1 MAKFLGESGL
11 TKLWELIK
19 NLVSTT
25 ATSTLNSAKSDAT
38 SKANSAL
45 SNAKAYTD
53 GAVMDLFNGEDDMH
67 FKSEY
72 MPSYVDDVLE
82 FTNTVAAPTVGTGSA
97 GEGSEVY
104 YDTTNKVF
112 VWKNSSGSYFANGM
126 DGDNYGIAAA
136 DGMDGD
142 NNGIAAAKGRTP
154 YGGKIY
160 VNKYNNKTYRWSG
173 SDLVVI
179 SETIA
184 LGETSGTAYR
194 GDRGKTA
201 YDHAVA
207 KGSAFA
213 SGLYKITT
221 NAQGHVTAATAVAK
235 GDITALGIPES
246 DTHHTSSTVVGASN
260 AAKANAAATN
270 GNVWL
275 NHIENSAVRSAH
287 NIKGGGATTV
297 VSDANGVIT
306 ISSTDTNT
314 HYASGTKV
322 GASNTA
328 QSNAAANGTVYLNHI
343 ENGAVK
349 DSHAIK
355 SGGATTVACDA
366 NGAITISSTVHTE
379 ITADDVVA
387 KCV

>member
-25 ATSTLNSAKSDAT
+25 ASSTLNSAKSDAT
-38 SKANSAL
+38 SKANTAL

-82 FTNTVAAPTVGTGSA
+82 FTGTVAAPTVGTGSA

-112 VWKNSSGSYFANGM
+112 VWKNSSGSYFANGL
-126 DGDNYGIAAA
+126 DGDNY
-136 DGMDGD
+136 
-142 NNGIAAAKGRTP
+142 GIAAAKGRTP
-154 YGGKIY
+154 YGGKIF
-160 VNKYNNKTYRWSG
+160 VNKGNNKTYRWSG

-179 SETIA
+179 SETLA
-184 LGETSGTAYR
+184 LGETDKTAYR

-201 YDHAVA
+201 YDHASA

-235 GDITALGIPES
+235 SDITALGIPAS

-275 NHIENSAVRSAH
+275 NHIENNTVRSAH

-343 ENGAVK
+343 ENGNVK

-366 NGAITISSTVHTE
+366 NGNITISSTVHQE
-379 ITADDVVA
+379 ITAAEVVA

>member
-25 ATSTLNSAKSDAT
+25 ATTTLNSAKSDAT
-38 SKANSAL
+38 SKANNAL

-53 GAVMDLFNGEDDMH
+53 NVWNDLFNGEDDMH

-112 VWKNSSGSYFANGM
+112 VWKNSSSYFANGM
-126 DGDNYGIAAA
+126 DGDNYGTAAT
-136 DGMDGD
+136 
-142 NNGIAAAKGRTP
+142 KGRTP
-154 YGGKIY
+154 YSGKIF
-160 VNKYNNKTYRWSG
+160 VNKGNNKTYRWSG

-179 SETIA
+179 SDTIA
-184 LGETSGTAYR
+184 LGETDKTAYR

-207 KGSAFA
+207 KGSKFA

-221 NAQGHVTAATAVAK
+221 NDHGHVTAATAVAK
-235 GDITALGIPES
+235 SDITALGIPAS
-246 DTHHTSSTVVGASN
+246 DTHHVSGTVVGASN

-275 NHIENSAVRSAH
+275 NHIENGEVRNPH
-287 NIKGGGATTV
+287 NIKGSGATTV
-297 VSDANGVIT
+297 VSDANGNIT

-314 HYASGTKV
+314 HWDSGTKV
-322 GASNTA
+322 GASNTSK
-328 QSNAAANGTVYLNHI
+328 SNAAANGTVYLNHI

-366 NGAITISSTVHTE
+366 NGNITISSTVHQE
-379 ITADDVVA
+379 ITAAEVVA

>member
-25 ATSTLNSAKSDAT
+25 ATTTLNSAKNEAA
-38 SKANSAL
+38 SKASSAL
-45 SNAKAYTD
+45 RDAKAYTD
-53 GAVMDLFNGEDDMH
+53 NAWNDLFNGEDDMH

-82 FTNTVAAPTVGTGSA
+82 FTNTVASPTVGTGSA

-112 VWKNSSGSYFANGM
+112 VWKNSSSYFSNGL
-126 DGDNYGIAAA
+126 DGDNYGTSTT
-136 DGMDGD
+136 
-142 NNGIAAAKGRTP
+142 KGRTP
-154 YGGKIY
+154 YGGKIF
-160 VNKYNNKTYRWSG
+160 VNKGNNKTYRWSG
-173 SDLVVI
+173 SDLTVI
-179 SETIA
+179 SDTIA
-184 LGETSGTAYR
+184 LGETDKTAYR

-207 KGSAFA
+207 KGAAFA

-235 GDITALGIPES
+235 GDITALGIPAS

-275 NHIENSAVRSAH
+275 NHIENNTVRSAH

-297 VSDANGVIT
+297 VSDANGVVT

>member
-25 ATSTLNSAKSDAT
+25 ASSTLNSAKNDAT
-38 SKANSAL
+38 SKANTAL

-53 GAVMDLFNGEDDMH
+53 GAVMDLFNGENDMH

-112 VWKNSSGSYFANGM
+112 VWKNSSSYFSNGL
-126 DGDNYGIAAA
+126 DGDNYGTSTT
-136 DGMDGD
+136 
-142 NNGIAAAKGRTP
+142 KGRTP

-160 VNKYNNKTYRWSG
+160 VNKDNNKTYRWSG

-179 SETIA
+179 SETLA
-184 LGETSGTAYR
+184 LGNSSGTAFR
-194 GDRGKTA
+194 GDLGKTA

-207 KGSAFA
+207 KGSKFA

-221 NAQGHVTAATAVAK
+221 NDHGHVTAATAVAK
-235 GDITALGIPES
+235 GDITALGIPAS

-275 NHIENSAVRSAH
+275 NHIENNTVRSAH

-322 GASNTA
+322 GASNTS

-366 NGAITISSTVHTE
+366 NGNITISSTVHQE
-379 ITADDVVA
+379 ITAAEVVA

>member
-19 NLVSTT
+19 NLVAST
-25 ATSTLNSAKSDAT
+25 ATSTLNSAKNEAA
-38 SKANSAL
+38 SKASSAL

-53 GAVMDLFNGEDDMH
+53 DMWNELFNGEDDMH

-82 FTNTVAAPTVGTGSA
+82 FANTVAAPTVTTGSA
-97 GEGSEVY
+97 IEGSEVY
-104 YDTTNKVF
+104 YDTTNDVF
-112 VWKNSSGSYFANGM
+112 VWKSGSSYFNNGS
-126 DGDNYGIAAA
+126 DGDNYGTSTTE
-136 DGMDGD
+136 
-142 NNGIAAAKGRTP
+142 GRMP

-160 VNKYNNKTYRWSG
+160 VNKGNKKTYRWSG
-173 SDLVVI
+173 SELTVI
-179 SETIA
+179 SETLA
-184 LGETSGTAYR
+184 LGNTSGTAFR
-194 GDRGKTA
+194 GDLGKTA

-207 KGSAFA
+207 KGSKFA

-221 NAQGHVTAATAVAK
+221 NDQGHVTAATAVAK
-235 GDITALGIPES
+235 SDITALGIP
-246 DTHHTSSTVVGASN
+246 GQ
-260 AAKANAAATN
+260 
-270 GNVWL
+270 
-275 NHIENSAVRSAH
+275 
-287 NIKGGGATTV
+287 
-297 VSDANGVIT
+297 
-306 ISSTDTNT
+306 DTNT
-314 HYASGTKV
+314 HWVSGTKV

-355 SGGATTVACDA
+355 SGGATTVACDST
-366 NGAITISSTVHTE
+366 GAITISSTVHTE

>member
-38 SKANSAL
+38 SKANNAL

-53 GAVMDLFNGEDDMH
+53 NVWNDLFNGEDDMH

-112 VWKNSSGSYFANGM
+112 VWKNSSGSYFANGL
-126 DGDNYGIAAA
+126 DGDNYGT
-136 DGMDGD
+136 
-142 NNGIAAAKGRTP
+142 AAAKGRTP
-154 YGGKIY
+154 YGGKIF
-160 VNKYNNKTYRWSG
+160 VNKGNNKTYRWSG

-179 SETIA
+179 SETLA
-184 LGETSGTAYR
+184 LGNSSGTAFR
-194 GDRGKTA
+194 GDLGKTA

-207 KGSAFA
+207 KGSKFA

-221 NAQGHVTAATAVAK
+221 NDHGHVTAATAVAK
-235 GDITALGIPES
+235 GDITALGIPAS

-275 NHIENSAVRSAH
+275 NHIENNTVRSAH

-297 VSDANGVIT
+297 VSDANGVVT

>member
-25 ATSTLNSAKSDAT
+25 AATTLNSAKSDAA
-38 SKANSAL
+38 SKANNAL

-53 GAVMDLFNGEDDMH
+53 NVWNDLFNGEDDMH

-112 VWKNSSGSYFANGM
+112 VWKNSSGSYFANGL
-126 DGDNYGIAAA
+126 DGDNY
-136 DGMDGD
+136 
-142 NNGIAAAKGRTP
+142 GIAAAKGRTP
-154 YGGKIY
+154 YGGKIF
-160 VNKYNNKTYRWSG
+160 VNKGNNKTYRWSG

-184 LGETSGTAYR
+184 LGETDKTAYR

-201 YDHAVA
+201 YDHAAA
-207 KGSAFA
+207 KGAAFA

-235 GDITALGIPES
+235 SDITALGIPTS

-275 NHIENSAVRSAH
+275 NHIENNTVRSAH

-297 VSDANGVIT
+297 VSDANGVVT

-366 NGAITISSTVHTE
+366 NGNITISSTVHTE

>member
-25 ATSTLNSAKSDAT
+25 ATTTLNSAKNDAA
-38 SKANSAL
+38 SKANNAL

-53 GAVMDLFNGEDDMH
+53 NVWNDLFNGEDDMH

-112 VWKNSSGSYFANGM
+112 VWKNSSGSYFANGL
-126 DGDNYGIAAA
+126 DGDNY
-136 DGMDGD
+136 
-142 NNGIAAAKGRTP
+142 GIAAAKGRTP
-154 YGGKIY
+154 YGGKIF
-160 VNKYNNKTYRWSG
+160 VKKGNNKTYRWSG

-184 LGETSGTAYR
+184 LGETDKTAYR

-207 KGSAFA
+207 KGKEVA

-235 GDITALGIPES
+235 GDITALGIPTS

-355 SGGATTVACDA
+355 SAGATTVACDA

>member
-25 ATSTLNSAKSDAT
+25 ATTTLNSAKSYAN
-38 SKANSAL
+38 SKANNAL

-82 FTNTVAAPTVGTGSA
+82 FTGTVAAPTVGTGSA

-112 VWKNSSGSYFANGM
+112 VWKNSSSYFANGM
-126 DGDNYGIAAA
+126 DGDNYGT
-136 DGMDGD
+136 
-142 NNGIAAAKGRTP
+142 AAAKGRTP

-160 VNKYNNKTYRWSG
+160 VNKDNNKTYRWSG

-179 SETIA
+179 SETLA
-184 LGETSGTAYR
+184 LGETDKTAYR
-194 GDRGKTA
+194 GDRGKKA

-207 KGSAFA
+207 KGKAFA

-221 NAQGHVTAATAVAK
+221 NAEGHVTAATAVAK
-235 GDITALGIPES
+235 SDITALGIPGQDT
-246 DTHHTSSTVVGASN
+246 DTHHVSGTVVGASN
-260 AAKANAAATN
+260 AAKTNAAATN

-275 NHIENSAVRSAH
+275 NHIENGAVRNPH

-297 VSDANGVIT
+297 VSDANGNIT
-306 ISSTDTNT
+306 ISSTA
-314 HYASGTKV
+314 HS
-322 GASNTA
+322 
-328 QSNAAANGTVYLNHI
+328 
-343 ENGAVK
+343 
-349 DSHAIK
+349 
-355 SGGATTVACDA
+355 
-366 NGAITISSTVHTE
+366 E

>member
-25 ATSTLNSAKSDAT
+25 ASSTLNSAKNDAT
-38 SKANSAL
+38 SKANTAL

-53 GAVMDLFNGEDDMH
+53 GAVMDLFNGENDMH

-112 VWKNSSGSYFANGM
+112 VWKNSSSYFSNGL
-126 DGDNYGIAAA
+126 DGDNYGTSTT
-136 DGMDGD
+136 
-142 NNGIAAAKGRTP
+142 KGRTP

-160 VNKYNNKTYRWSG
+160 VNKNNNKTYRWSG

-179 SETIA
+179 SETLA
-184 LGETSGTAYR
+184 LGNTSGTAFR
-194 GDRGKTA
+194 GDLGKTA
-201 YDHAVA
+201 YDHAMA
-207 KGSAFA
+207 KGKAVA

-221 NAQGHVTAATAVAK
+221 NAEGHVTAATAVAK
-235 GDITALGIPES
+235 SDITALGIPAS
-246 DTHHTSSTVVGASN
+246 DTNTHYTSGTVVGASN
-260 AAKANAAATN
+260 AAKTNAAATN

-275 NHIENSAVRSAH
+275 NHIEDGVVRNPH
-287 NIKGGGATTV
+287 NIKGAGATTV
-297 VSDANGVIT
+297 VS
-306 ISSTDTNT
+306 
-314 HYASGTKV
+314 
-322 GASNTA
+322 
-328 QSNAAANGTVYLNHI
+328 
-343 ENGAVK
+343 
-349 DSHAIK
+349 
-355 SGGATTVACDA
+355 DA

-379 ITADDVVA
+379 ITAADVVA

>member
-45 SNAKAYTD
+45 TNAKAYTD
-53 GAVMDLFNGEDDMH
+53 GAVMDLFNGENDMH

-82 FTNTVAAPTVGTGSA
+82 FTNTVASPTVTTGSA

-126 DGDNYGIAAA
+126 DGDNYGTAAT
-136 DGMDGD
+136 
-142 NNGIAAAKGRTP
+142 KGRTP
-154 YGGKIY
+154 YGGKIF
-160 VNKYNNKTYRWSG
+160 VNKNNNKTYRWSG

-179 SETIA
+179 SETLA
-184 LGETSGTAYR
+184 LGNSSGTAFR
-194 GDRGKTA
+194 GDLGKTA

-207 KGSAFA
+207 KGAAFA

-235 GDITALGIPES
+235 GDITALGIP
-246 DTHHTSSTVVGASN
+246 AQ
-260 AAKANAAATN
+260 
-270 GNVWL
+270 
-275 NHIENSAVRSAH
+275 
-287 NIKGGGATTV
+287 
-297 VSDANGVIT
+297 
-306 ISSTDTNT
+306 DTNT
-314 HYASGTKV
+314 HYKSGTRV
-322 GASNTA
+322 GASSTA

-343 ENGAVK
+343 EDGKVM

-366 NGAITISSTVHTE
+366 NGNITISSTVHQE
-379 ITADDVVA
+379 ITAAEVVA

>member
-25 ATSTLNSAKSDAT
+25 ATTTLNSAKNDAA
-38 SKANSAL
+38 SKANNAL

-53 GAVMDLFNGEDDMH
+53 NVWNDLFNGEDDMH

-112 VWKNSSGSYFANGM
+112 VWKNSSGSYFANGL
-126 DGDNYGIAAA
+126 DGDNY
-136 DGMDGD
+136 
-142 NNGIAAAKGRTP
+142 GIAAAKGRTP
-154 YGGKIY
+154 YGGKIF
-160 VNKYNNKTYRWSG
+160 VNKGNNKTYRWSG

-179 SETIA
+179 SDTIA
-184 LGETSGTAYR
+184 LGETDKTAYR

-201 YDHAVA
+201 YDHAAA
-207 KGSAFA
+207 KGAAFA

-235 GDITALGIPES
+235 ADITALGIPGQ
-246 DTHHTSSTVVGASN
+246 DTNTHHTSSTVVGASN
-260 AAKANAAATN
+260 VAKANAAATN

-275 NHIENSAVRSAH
+275 NHIEDGNLRSAH
-287 NIKGGGATTV
+287 NIKGSGATTV
-297 VSDANGVIT
+297 VSDANGV
-306 ISSTDTNT
+306 
-314 HYASGTKV
+314 V
-322 GASNTA
+322 
-328 QSNAAANGTVYLNHI
+328 
-343 ENGAVK
+343 
-349 DSHAIK
+349 
-355 SGGATTVACDA
+355 
-366 NGAITISSTVHTE
+366 TISSTVHTE
-379 ITADDVVA
+379 ITAADVVA

>member
-25 ATSTLNSAKSDAT
+25 ATSTLNSAKNDAT

-112 VWKNSSGSYFANGM
+112 VWKNSSGSYFANGL
-126 DGDNYGIAAA
+126 DGDNY
-136 DGMDGD
+136 
-142 NNGIAAAKGRTP
+142 GIAAAKGRTP
-154 YGGKIY
+154 YGGKIF
-160 VNKYNNKTYRWSG
+160 VNKGNNKTYRWSG
-173 SDLVVI
+173 SDLTVI
-179 SETIA
+179 SDTIA
-184 LGETSGTAYR
+184 LGETDKTAYR

-201 YDHAVA
+201 YDHAAA
-207 KGSAFA
+207 KGAAFA

-235 GDITALGIPES
+235 SDITALGIPTS

-366 NGAITISSTVHTE
+366 NGAITISSTVHQE
-379 ITADDVVA
+379 ITAAEVVA

>member
-25 ATSTLNSAKSDAT
+25 ATTTLNSAKNEAA
-38 SKANSAL
+38 SKASSAL
-45 SNAKAYTD
+45 RDAKAYTD
-53 GAVMDLFNGEDDMH
+53 NVWNDLFNGEDDMH

-82 FTNTVAAPTVGTGSA
+82 FTNTVASPTVTTGSA
-97 GEGSEVY
+97 GEVSEVY

-126 DGDNYGIAAA
+126 DGDNYGTAA
-136 DGMDGD
+136 D
-142 NNGIAAAKGRTP
+142 KGRTP
-154 YGGKIY
+154 YGGKIF
-160 VNKYNNKTYRWSG
+160 VNKKNNKTYRWSG

-179 SETIA
+179 SETLA
-184 LGETSGTAYR
+184 LGEKEGTAYY
-194 GDRGKTA
+194 GDRGKKA
-201 YDHAVA
+201 YDHAMA
-207 KGSAFA
+207 KGKAVA

-221 NAQGHVTAATAVAK
+221 NAEGHVTATTAVAK
-235 GDITALGIPES
+235 SDITALGIPAS

-260 AAKANAAATN
+260 AANANAAATN

-275 NHIENSAVRSAH
+275 NHIENNTVRSAH

-314 HYASGTKV
+314 HWDSGTKV
-322 GASNTA
+322 GASNT
-328 QSNAAANGTVYLNHI
+328 SKNNAAANGTVYLNHI

-366 NGAITISSTVHTE
+366 NGNITISSTVHQE
-379 ITADDVVA
+379 ITAAEVVA